1 MKLYLE
7 VARRSGTDTN
17 EEYSKPL
24 HCMGKERDSMPPQI
38 SVFGIEGM
46 PEFKPGDDVAVQILD
61 AARNQGTPIESGDVL
76 VVTQKIVSKAEGRVV
91 FIKDIEPSPLAI
103 SITEGHRRDPRHTEL
118 ILRES
123 RRIVRMD
130 RGVIISETYH
140 GFNCANAG
148 IDASNIPGEG
158 TVALLPIDPDA
169 SARGIRQSIKTMAEV
184 DVAVVISDTFGRPWR
199 SAAVNVAIGVA
210 GINPLLSYVGQE
222 DSHGNMM
229 YTTVI
234 NIADELAAT
243 AELVT
248 GKVLRVPVAIVRG
261 YAYEQLEDASNQALI
276 RDPDKDLFR

>member
-1 MKLYLE
+1 
-7 VARRSGTDTN
+7 
-17 EEYSKPL
+17 
-24 HCMGKERDSMPPQI
+24 MPPQL
-38 SVFGIEGM
+38 SVIGIEGM
-46 PEFKPGDDVAVQILD
+46 PEAKPGDDLAAQILD
-61 AARNQGTPIESGDVL
+61 AARYQGTPVEAGDIL

-91 FIKDIEPSPLAI
+91 SIDGIEPSPLAI

-148 IDASNIPGEG
+148 IDASNIPGDG
-158 TVALLPIDPDA
+158 TVALLPEDPDA
-169 SARGIRQSIKTMAEV
+169 SARRIRSDIRARDGV
-184 DVAVVISDTFGRPWR
+184 DVAVIISDTFGRPWR

-222 DSHGNMM
+222 DPYGNMM
-229 YTTVI
+229 HTTVI
-234 NIADELAAT
+234 NVADELAAT

-248 GKVLRVPVAIVRG
+248 GKILGVPVSIVRG
-261 YAYEQLEDASNQALI
+261 YEYEIMEDASNLALI

>member
-1 MKLYLE
+1 
-7 VARRSGTDTN
+7 
-17 EEYSKPL
+17 
-24 HCMGKERDSMPPQI
+24 MPPQL
-38 SVFGIEGM
+38 SVIGVEGM
-46 PEFKPGDDVAVQILD
+46 PEARPGDDLAGQIIES
-61 AARNQGTPIESGDVL
+61 ARAQGTPVAPGDVL
-76 VVTQKIVSKAEGRVV
+76 VVTQKIVSKAEGRV
-91 FIKDIEPSPLAI
+91 IAIEGIEPSPLAI

-148 IDASNIPGEG
+148 IDASNIPGDG
-158 TVALLPIDPDA
+158 TVALLPVDPDA
-169 SARGIRQSIKTMAEV
+169 SARGIRQAIRNRTGA
-184 DVAVVISDTFGRPWR
+184 DVAVIISDTFGRPWR

-222 DSHGNMM
+222 DSYGNMM

-234 NIADELAAT
+234 NVADELAAT

-248 GKVLRVPVAIVRG
+248 GKVLGVPVAIIRG
-261 YAYEQLEDASNQALI
+261 YAYEPMEDASNQALI

>member
-1 MKLYLE
+1 
-7 VARRSGTDTN
+7 
-17 EEYSKPL
+17 
-24 HCMGKERDSMPPQI
+24 MPPEI
-38 SVFGIEGM
+38 RVIGIEGM
-46 PEFKPGDDVAVQILD
+46 PEAQPGDDLAGEIMDSANRQD
-61 AARNQGTPIESGDVL
+61 TPVESGDIL
-76 VVTQKIVSKAEGRVV
+76 VVTQKIVSKAEGRVLSIDSV
-91 FIKDIEPSPLAI
+91 EASPLAL

-148 IDASNIPGEG
+148 IDASNIPGDG
-158 TVALLPIDPDA
+158 TVALLPVDPDA
-169 SARGIRQSIKTMAEV
+169 SARGIRQAIKERAGAEV
-184 DVAVVISDTFGRPWR
+184 AVIISDTFGRPWR

-210 GINPLLSYVGQE
+210 GLNPLLSYVGQE

-234 NIADELAAT
+234 AVADELAAT

-248 GKVLRVPVAIVRG
+248 GKVLGVPVAIIRG
-261 YAYEQLEDASNQALI
+261 YPYEPMEDASNQALI

>member
-1 MKLYLE
+1 
-7 VARRSGTDTN
+7 
-17 EEYSKPL
+17 
-24 HCMGKERDSMPPQI
+24 MPPEI
-38 SVFGIEGM
+38 RVIGIEGM
-46 PEFKPGDDVAVQILD
+46 PEAKPGDDLAGQMLE
-61 AARNQGTPIESGDVL
+61 AAQRQGTSIESGDVI

-91 FIKDIEPSPLAI
+91 SIDSVEPSPLALA
-103 SITEGHRRDPRHTEL
+103 ITEGHRRDPRHTEL

-130 RGVIISETYH
+130 RGVIISETHH

-148 IDASNIPGEG
+148 IDASNIPGDG
-158 TVALLPIDPDA
+158 TVALLPVDPDA
-169 SARGIRQSIKTMAEV
+169 SARGIRQAIRERAGV
-184 DVAVVISDTFGRPWR
+184 DVAVIISDTFGRPWR

-210 GINPLLSYVGQE
+210 GFNPLLSYVGQE

-234 NIADELAAT
+234 AVADELAAT

-248 GKVLRVPVAIVRG
+248 GKVLGVPVAIIRG
-261 YAYEQLEDASNQALI
+261 YSYTPMEGASHDALI